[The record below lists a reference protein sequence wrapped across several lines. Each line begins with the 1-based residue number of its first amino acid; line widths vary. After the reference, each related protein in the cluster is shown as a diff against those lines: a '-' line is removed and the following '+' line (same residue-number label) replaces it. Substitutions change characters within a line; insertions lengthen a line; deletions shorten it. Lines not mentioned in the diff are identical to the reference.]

1 MLRWVWPFT
10 MALRVLIS
18 ARRGDRTGSTKRFPK
33 MLNSHLIPPRALLRL
48 RVPLSQ
54 TTFRQQSCLRLRTQ
68 IYGRVERRYTST
80 ISSADPSPTSTPS
93 QPRSWVEFTPKKFRP
108 YLYLARV
115 DKPIGTLL
123 LYYPCSMSP
132 SPKPGISES

>member
-1 MLRWVWPFT
+1 MT
-10 MALRVLIS
+10 LRVLIS
-18 ARRGDRTGSTKRFPK
+18 ARRGDRSGPTKRFPK
-33 MLNSHLIPPRALLRL
+33 MLNPHVVPPRALLRL
-48 RVPLSQ
+48 RVPLSP
-54 TTFRQQSCLRLRTQ
+54 TTFRRQSRIRLRTQ
-68 IYGRVERRYTST
+68 IYGCGRVERRYTST
-80 ISSADPSPTSTPS
+80 FSSADPSPTSTPS